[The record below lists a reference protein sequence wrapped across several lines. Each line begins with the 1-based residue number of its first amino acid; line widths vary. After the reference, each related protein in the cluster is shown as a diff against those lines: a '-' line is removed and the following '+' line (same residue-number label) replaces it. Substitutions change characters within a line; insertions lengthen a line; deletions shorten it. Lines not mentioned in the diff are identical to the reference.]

1 MGRIVVSGGGTL
13 HTVRSPNVQ
22 TGWWTGTVRKP
33 RHCQHTL
40 VKTVTGRPYRNISIP
55 RNLQNTSPIRTAIVV
70 PNGLRH
76 QRHFPA
82 GGRPQSMNP
91 MPSSNAGSAIRN
103 NSCLVKLAAER
114 AVTSIYNNFLFM
126 QTGRMYA
133 YNVAIRFILND
144 SCPFSL

>member
-1 MGRIVVSGGGTL
+1 
-13 HTVRSPNVQ
+13 
-22 TGWWTGTVRKP
+22 
-33 RHCQHTL
+33 
-40 VKTVTGRPYRNISIP
+40 
-55 RNLQNTSPIRTAIVV
+55 
-70 PNGLRH
+70 
-76 QRHFPA
+76 
-82 GGRPQSMNP
+82 MNP